1 MQIVCFI
8 YLATDLRSIYFK
20 SVTIV
25 SSFTRLGTYANVYQG
40 FSKLRESANGFAI
53 FRVLLLLRT
62 KPDISRNCTLGLALR
77 LCFL

>member
-40 FSKLRESANGFAI
+40 FFEIARIRKWLCDFSCAFAAAYK
-53 FRVLLLLRT
+53 T
-62 KPDISRNCTLGLALR
+62 GHK
-77 LCFL
+77 